1 MKLLR
6 LVIIGVLLI
15 SAPTMILA
23 QDEGPRYINL
33 RVVTVKPDQLAQ
45 WESVMKERSE
55 VVQEAGQ
62 AFFHIFARQ
71 RGPLDTYLIITPGTT
86 IGGPATGVPGSQNWV
101 TALRNTLASQ
111 SLNTLQ
117 TYPEASTDPTR
128 SVHPGANFMHARLRT
143 VAAGRNQ
150 DYETWLT
157 DELIPA
163 LREAEVGDVRTFR
176 SVLGGSPRTWVT
188 LSFVDGWP
196 PTGDI
201 DLDDRMLAR
210 GDAMVVAQTDYF
222 YTFREDLSFTSGVA
236 VSSTDR

>member
-6 LVIIGVLLI
+6 LLIIAVMLI
-15 SAPTMILA
+15 SAPTIILA
-23 QDEGPRYINL
+23 QDEGSGYINL

-45 WESVMKERSE
+45 WESLMKERGE
-55 VVQEAGQ
+55 VVQAAGQ
-62 AFFHIFARQ
+62 SYFHIFQRQ

-86 IGGPATGVPGSQNWV
+86 IGGTPTGVPGSQHWV
-101 TALRNTLASQ
+101 TALRSTLANQ

-117 TYPEASTDPTR
+117 TYPEASTNDTG

-143 VAAGRNQ
+143 VAAGQNQ
-150 DYETWLT
+150 NYEAWLT

-163 LREAEVGDVRTFR
+163 LREAEVGDVRTLR

-188 LSFVDGWP
+188 LSFVEGWP
-196 PTGDI
+196 PTGDNA
-201 DLDDRMLAR
+201 LDDRMLAR

-222 YTFREDLSFTSGVA
+222 YTFREDMSFTA
-236 VSSTDR
+236 D

>member
-1 MKLLR
+1 MKCLR
-6 LVIIGVLLI
+6 LLIIAVLLNF
-15 SAPTMILA
+15 APTMILA
-23 QDEGPRYINL
+23 QDEGLVYVNV

-45 WESVMKERSE
+45 WESIMKERSD

-71 RGPLDTYLIITPGTT
+71 RGPLDTYLIISPGTT
-86 IGGPATGVPGSQNWV
+86 IGGPPTGVPGSQSWV
-101 TALRNTLASQ
+101 TALRNTLVSQ
-111 SLNTLQ
+111 SLSTLR
-117 TYPEASTDPTR
+117 TYPNTNDTG
-128 SVHPGANFMHARLRT
+128 SVHPGANFLHARLRT

-150 DYETWLT
+150 DYEAWLT

-163 LREAEVGDVRTFR
+163 LREAEVGDVRVLR

-196 PTGDI
+196 PTGDNS
-201 DLDDRMLAR
+201 LDDRMLAR

-222 YTFREDLSFTSGVA
+222 YSFREELSFTA
-236 VSSTDR
+236 D